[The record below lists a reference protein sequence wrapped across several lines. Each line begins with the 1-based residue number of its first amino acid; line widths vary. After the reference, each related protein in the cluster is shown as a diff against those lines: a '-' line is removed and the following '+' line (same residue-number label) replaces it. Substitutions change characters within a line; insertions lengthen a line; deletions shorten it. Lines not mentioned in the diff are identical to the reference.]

1 MQMYGYCFS
10 HPNIAYDNVVTF
22 ICVYCGFLKTIL
34 PATVVS
40 SFTVAGWILE

>member
-1 MQMYGYCFS
+1 MQMYEYYFV
-10 HPNIAYDNVVTF
+10 HKNIIYNNVVTF

-34 PATVVS
+34 PATVGS